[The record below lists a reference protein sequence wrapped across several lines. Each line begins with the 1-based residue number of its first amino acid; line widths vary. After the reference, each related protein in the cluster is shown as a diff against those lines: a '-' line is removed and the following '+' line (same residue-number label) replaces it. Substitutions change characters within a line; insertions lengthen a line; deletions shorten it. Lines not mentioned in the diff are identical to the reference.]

1 MFIVNE
7 EEKTLYVTRGDVGC
21 FSVSTEIEDG
31 EKYKFQPG
39 DVVRFKVTEK
49 KACDKVVLS
58 KDFGIEAETEEAI
71 IYLEEKDTKIGGVIS
86 KPVEY
91 WYEVELNPYTNPQTI
106 LGYDEEDGPKI
117 FKLFPEGADVKEEPI
132 TPEDIPVVDAEL
144 SLTSTRPVQNQAI
157 ARAMLK
163 IREENAA
170 EMERHGEF
178 IEGKLSKVTEVEAEL
193 DRIAEETETKLTRLD
208 EFAEELERFDE
219 IEEKLTKVDEI
230 ETELAGL
237 DKTFVTKTEASA
249 CVVHKRTIKNL
260 QIPDDGQIHETMYH
274 LNGFEGIDE
283 ILYVRAYTG
292 TYDNRTYEVSI
303 VRQED
308 SRADRGF
315 YYAFEVYEVTLTG
328 TDEGSEEYVKV
339 LTPVRDTY
347 MDFDIYYIPSVI
359 VDAE

>member
-58 KDFGIEAETEEAI
+58 KDFGIEEETEEAI

-132 TPEDIPVVDAEL
+132 TPEDIPVVDEEL

-157 ARAMLK
+157 YRAILK

-193 DRIAEETETKLTRLD
+193 DRIAEETETKLARLD
-208 EFAEELERFDE
+208 EFATELEKFDE
-219 IEEKLTKVDEI
+219 IEEKLKKVDEI
-230 ETELAGL
+230 ETELAKTGFEDITDNYATAIGRCAFITSCTRIYKRGDYIHGSLGMTTEMLTGATDFFTINELYRPLGGLSNLMGFVYEGNNMDVASFKVNKDSGVFSLEYPSL
-237 DKTFVTKTEASA
+237 DKF
-249 CVVHKRTIKNL
+249 
-260 QIPDDGQIHETMYH
+260 G
-274 LNGFEGIDE
+274 
-283 ILYVRAYTG
+283 
-292 TYDNRTYEVSI
+292 
-303 VRQED
+303 
-308 SRADRGF
+308 
-315 YYAFEVYEVTLTG
+315 
-328 TDEGSEEYVKV
+328 
-339 LTPVRDTY
+339 
-347 MDFDIYYIPSVI
+347 YIPVNISVSFTYKYR
-359 VDAE
+359 

>member
-58 KDFGIEAETEEAI
+58 KDFGIEEETEEAI

-157 ARAMLK
+157 YRAILK

-170 EMERHGEF
+170 EMARHGEF

-193 DRIAEETETKLTRLD
+193 DRIAEETETKLARLD

-219 IEEKLTKVDEI
+219 IEEKLTKVDENAAKL
-230 ETELAGL
+230 ETL
-237 DKTFVTKTEASA
+237 DEEDISESY
-249 CVVHKRTIKNL
+249 IS
-260 QIPDDGQIHETMYH
+260 
-274 LNGFEGIDE
+274 
-283 ILYVRAYTG
+283 
-292 TYDNRTYEVSI
+292 EVSDG
-303 VRQED
+303 VTVL
-308 SRADRGF
+308 GK
-315 YYAFEVYEVTLTG
+315 EVYKQGNMLCGAIYVNTTLSSEITALFKVNPDYFPPG
-328 TDEGSEEYVKV
+328 GGMVCYAGVLPKGEFAPSIATTALFYSVGVAGSFSV
-339 LTPVRDTY
+339 LPCSYSGEAIIWLNFTY
-347 MDFDIYYIPSVI
+347 HI
-359 VDAE
+359 

>member
-31 EKYKFQPG
+31 VKYKFQPG

-58 KDFGIEAETEEAI
+58 KDFGIEEETEEAI

-106 LGYDEEDGPKI
+106 IGYDEEDGAKI
-117 FKLFPEGADVKEEPI
+117 FKLFPEGADVSEEPI
-132 TPEDIPVVDAEL
+132 TPEDIPVVDEEL

-157 ARAMLK
+157 YRAILK

-170 EMERHGEF
+170 EMARHGEF
-178 IEGKLSKVTEVEAEL
+178 IDGKLSKVTEVEAEL
-193 DRIAEETETKLTRLD
+193 DRIAEETETKLARLD

-219 IEEKLTKVDEI
+219 IEAKLTKVDEH
-230 ETELAGL
+230 TEKL
-237 DKTFVTKTEASA
+237 DEIAE
-249 CVVHKRTIKNL
+249 L
-260 QIPDDGQIHETMYH
+260 
-274 LNGFEGIDE
+274 GFEDITDSFATPISSSAFIKSATHIYKVGNAIHASLSMTTALFTGITDLFTINE
-283 ILYVRAYTG
+283 LYRPLSGLSHLMGFVYDGADMDVAAFKVNSADGVFSLEYPSLKDLDYSPVCIDVSF
-292 TYDNRTYEVSI
+292 TYKFR
-303 VRQED
+303 
-308 SRADRGF
+308 
-315 YYAFEVYEVTLTG
+315 
-328 TDEGSEEYVKV
+328 
-339 LTPVRDTY
+339 
-347 MDFDIYYIPSVI
+347 
-359 VDAE
+359 